1 MYILRLLCL
10 YIMHVHKQL
19 DPLFFVS
26 EKQSLTHIETVYNLP
41 EKSKVL
47 SGSYYFRAVSW
58 TNV

>member
-1 MYILRLLCL
+1 
-10 YIMHVHKQL
+10 MHVHKQL

-26 EKQSLTHIETVYNLP
+26 EKQSLTHIETVYNIP